1 MRHLAQN
8 NYTCEQGKCG
18 VAVFEES
25 DLVSYLALRVMFPA
39 SPYFVHINE
48 DLHTTRAESK
58 KLSVRLT

>member
-1 MRHLAQN
+1 MRYLAQN
-8 NYTCEQGKCG
+8 DYTCEQGKCG
-18 VAVFEES
+18 VVVLEENE
-25 DLVSYLALRVMFPA
+25 LVSYLVLRVMFPA